1 MKKRL
6 LSWILTLTLV
16 LSLVPGM
23 TITASA
29 WGNTSYDDL
38 LNAISNQT
46 LLDNRDGGSIYDDE
60 SGYFAIDGNK
70 ITNSDSRH
78 AQIASGN
85 STKDFT
91 FNNPPQSDSSCATF
105 FRIVLK
111 PSEASRMLTF
121 KVNLP
126 DNNGTYERD
135 GVFRLFIFNSAVP
148 YVDNSAQ
155 HSYRYAAYK
164 KYDTTQGGM
173 AIREFADYDGVSVY
187 AQTSLSWAVNVG
199 LIKGSNNKLMPHG
212 DATRAQ
218 VAAIL
223 MRLIQ
228 NTKE

>member
-46 LLDNRDGGSIYDDE
+46 LLDNRYGGSINDDD
-60 SGYFAIDGNK
+60 SGYFAIDGDK
-70 ITNSDSRH
+70 ITNSDSRN
-78 AQIASGN
+78 AQISSGN

-91 FNNPPQSDSSCATF
+91 FKNPPQSDSSCATF

-121 KVNLP
+121 NVNLP
-126 DNNGTYERD
+126 DKGDYEYD
-135 GVFRLFIFNSAVP
+135 GVFRLFIFDSPVP
-148 YVDNSAQ
+148 YVDNSPQ
-155 HSYRYAAYK
+155 HSYAPQLSREKYAVGGSDQPAIVGDSSLLPNSGTYVQEKTGGGEATFGAIIEPSPEK
-164 KYDTTQGGM
+164 KG
-173 AIREFADYDGVSVY
+173 ICLS
-187 AQTSLSWAVNVG
+187 SL
-199 LIKGSNNKLMPHG
+199 
-212 DATRAQ
+212 
-218 VAAIL
+218 
-223 MRLIQ
+223 
-228 NTKE
+228 